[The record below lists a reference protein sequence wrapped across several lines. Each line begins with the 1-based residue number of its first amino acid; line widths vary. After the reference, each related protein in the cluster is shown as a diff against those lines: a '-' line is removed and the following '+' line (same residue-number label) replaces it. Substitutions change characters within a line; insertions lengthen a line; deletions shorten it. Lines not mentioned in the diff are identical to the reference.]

1 MNVYTYIDIE
11 NIEEGLS
18 SIEASHWLDRVRNIR
33 VDLLP

>member
-1 MNVYTYIDIE
+1 MGHPEPDVDE
-11 NIEEGLS
+11 REGLF